1 MHRLVGFR
9 WRPGHFEGRKAA
21 EAYAARVLGRGN
33 WRQVVG
39 TRGFLLLATE
49 TNGDVEPLVLPN
61 GMGLILGALFNREG
75 SEGSRVLEP
84 DLEACRAWAETQGAS
99 LAKTCWGG
107 YLAIVVD
114 NTRDRILIM
123 RDPMGARPCF
133 VREEQGDGVRI
144 LFTDFE
150 DVAEWS
156 PLQSIDEEFLRL
168 FLAQPRIVNERT
180 GLRGVREILAGE
192 CYALGAEGDCASL
205 FWRPPARRVELAAA
219 ETEDLARNLRSQV
232 LGACCAWTLLNRP
245 VLHRLSGGLDS
256 SIALAALS
264 QAGGDIVCVNEWP
277 RGYAEGDER
286 QAARAVAS
294 KFGAKLVELEYEPQE
309 IDYRKLMEAP
319 LSAKPSIATLS
330 FADPHFHD
338 LAEAGSLLTSGQ
350 GGDQVFY
357 RSRAACT
364 IADAVRDRLNPATV
378 ISLALDAARVSR
390 RSIWPGLA
398 IGAQYGLLRS
408 PRAYLRNL
416 LMDAAR
422 ESGPHAAMGAADA
435 ALEDPWVKDALARGP
450 GEAMRAL
457 LISDLQY
464 YHGPS
469 LLSRTFIPA
478 PVITSQPIVEFC
490 CSIPTYRSYDGGRDR
505 ALARLAFAD
514 DLPASSVA
522 RQRKGDTTRFFG
534 AVAAANG
541 DFIIDALKGG
551 ELVQRGLFDAA
562 RLDAKPRRA
571 VLDFS
576 NELVAEL
583 WLRQIKARHAEQGE
597 TQEIAS
603 A

>member
-1 MHRLVGFR
+1 MYRLVGFR

-21 EAYAARVLGRGN
+21 EAHAARVLGRGN
-33 WRQVVG
+33 WRQVLS
-39 TRGFLLLATE
+39 TRGFLLLAAE
-49 TNGDVEPLVLPN
+49 TSGDVAALVLPN
-61 GMGLILGALFNREG
+61 GMGFVVGALFTGEG
-75 SEGSRVLEP
+75 SDYARVLDT
-84 DLEACRAWAETQGAS
+84 DLETCRAWAETDGAT
-99 LAKTCWGG
+99 LAQTCWGG

-114 NTRDRILIM
+114 NARDRILIM
-123 RDPMGARPCF
+123 REPMGGRPCF
-133 VREEQGDGVRI
+133 VREALSDGVRI

-156 PLQSIDEEFLRL
+156 PLQNIDEEFLRL
-168 FLAQPRIVNERT
+168 FLAQPRIVHERT
-180 GLRGVREILAGE
+180 GIRGVREVLAGE

-219 ETEDLARNLRSQV
+219 EAKDLARDLRSHV
-232 LGACCAWTLLNRP
+232 LGACRAWTSLNRP
-245 VLHRLSGGLDS
+245 ILHRLSGGLDS

-264 QAGGDIVCVNEWP
+264 KAGGDIVCVNEWP

-286 QAARAVAS
+286 EAARAVAS
-294 KFGAKLVELEYEPQE
+294 KFAAKLVELEYEPRE

-338 LAEAGSLLTSGQ
+338 LAEAGALLTSGQ

-364 IADAVRDRLNPATV
+364 IADAVRDRLQPATI

-390 RSIWPGLA
+390 RSVWPGLA
-398 IGAQYGLLRS
+398 IGAQYGVLWP

-416 LMDAAR
+416 LIDAAGL
-422 ESGPHAAMGAADA
+422 SGPHAAIAAADA

-469 LLSRTFIPA
+469 LLNRSFIPA

-490 CSIPTYRSYDGGRDR
+490 CSIPTYRSFDGGRDR
-505 ALARLAFAD
+505 ALARLAFAN

-551 ELVQRGLFDAA
+551 ELVKRGLFDAA
-562 RLDAKPRRA
+562 RLDAKSRRA

-583 WLRQIKARHAEQGE
+583 WLRQIKARHAEQGG
-597 TQEIAS
+597 TQAIAS

>member
-1 MHRLVGFR
+1 M
-9 WRPGHFEGRKAA
+9 
-21 EAYAARVLGRGN
+21 
-33 WRQVVG
+33 
-39 TRGFLLLATE
+39 
-49 TNGDVEPLVLPN
+49 
-61 GMGLILGALFNREG
+61 I
-75 SEGSRVLEP
+75 
-84 DLEACRAWAETQGAS
+84 
-99 LAKTCWGG
+99 
-107 YLAIVVD
+107 I
-114 NTRDRILIM
+114 

-133 VREEQGDGVRI
+133 AREEQGDGVRI

-156 PLQSIDEEFLRL
+156 PLRSVDEEFMRL

-205 FWRPPARRVELAAA
+205 FWRPPARRVKLAAA
-219 ETEDLARNLRSQV
+219 ETEDLARDLRSHV
-232 LGACCAWTLLNRP
+232 LGACRAWALLNRP
-245 VLHRLSGGLDS
+245 ALHRLSGGLDS

-264 QAGGDIVCVNEWP
+264 QSWRLTSFASTNGRAGTQRAMNE
-277 RGYAEGDER
+277 

-294 KFGAKLVELEYEPQE
+294 KFGAKLVELEYEPRE
-309 IDYRKLMEAP
+309 IDYRILMEAP

-338 LAEAGSLLTSGQ
+338 LADAGSLLTSGQ

-469 LLSRTFIPA
+469 LPSRTFIPA

-603 A
+603 AMSSQRSARSGSLASSVIRSRSQKSIQAIARLCAASTWLGRVLAWKACG